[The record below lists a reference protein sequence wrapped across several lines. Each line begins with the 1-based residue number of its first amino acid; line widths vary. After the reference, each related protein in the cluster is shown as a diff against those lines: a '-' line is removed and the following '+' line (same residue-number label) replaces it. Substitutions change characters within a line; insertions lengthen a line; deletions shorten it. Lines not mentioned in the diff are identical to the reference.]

1 MDTFTAKVGVIT
13 SISLTREQVNMS
25 HIDLTFATVAI
36 DGPERNLLNPD
47 VMAKVGA
54 DLLAAEKNPDVV
66 GIIVTGAGDAF
77 CGGLDLAGIRAGGDP
92 IEYARSLAALL
103 KIFPKLTK
111 PVAAAVN
118 GDAVASGGSIVAAC
132 DYAVS
137 VPTAKI
143 GSYEVAVGVWPMV
156 AQVPMIA
163 RLGAKRAM
171 ENIGAG
177 EPFTAQRSLEVG
189 LVNRI
194 AEPAQLIHATE
205 EWLTLAAR
213 GGAANA
219 GRTFFYELAEMS
231 YEDGLDAAL
240 DKFAAQFKK

>member
-1 MDTFTAKVGVIT
+1 MSESNANIAVIT
-13 SISLTREQVNMS
+13 
-25 HIDLTFATVAI
+25 I
-36 DGPERNLLNPD
+36 DGPDKNYLNPE
-47 VMAKVGA
+47 VMAQVGA
-54 DLLAAEKNPDVV
+54 DLIAADKDASVTA
-66 GIIVTGAGDAF
+66 ILVTGAGDAF
-77 CGGLDLAGIRAGGDP
+77 CGGLDLASIRAGGDP
-92 IEYARSLAALL
+92 IEFARSLAVLL

-118 GDAVASGGSIVAAC
+118 GDAVASGASIVAAC

-137 VPTAKI
+137 IPSAKI
-143 GSYEVAVGVWPMV
+143 GSYEVSVGVWPMV
-156 AQVPMIA
+156 AQVPLIA
-163 RLGAKRAM
+163 RMGTKVAM

-177 EPFTAQRSLEVG
+177 EPFTVQRAFEVG

-194 AEPAQLIHATE
+194 AEPGELVSAAS
-205 EWLTLAAR
+205 EWLTLASR

>member
-1 MDTFTAKVGVIT
+1 MSDTIANIAIVT
-13 SISLTREQVNMS
+13 
-25 HIDLTFATVAI
+25 I
-36 DGPERNLLNPD
+36 DGPDRNFLNPE
-47 VMAKVGA
+47 VMAQLGA
-54 DLLAAEKNPDVV
+54 DLLAADKDASVTA
-66 GIIVTGAGDAF
+66 ILVTGAGNAF
-77 CGGLDLAGIRAGGDP
+77 CGGLDLASIRAGGDP
-92 IEYARSLAALL
+92 IEFARSLAFLL

-118 GDAVASGGSIVAAC
+118 GDAVASGASIVAAC

-137 VPTAKI
+137 IPSAKI
-143 GSYEVAVGVWPMV
+143 GSYEVSVGVWPMV
-156 AQVPMIA
+156 AQVPLIA
-163 RLGAKRAM
+163 RMGTKVAM

-177 EPFTAQRSLEVG
+177 EPFTAQRAFEVG
-189 LVNRI
+189 LVNLI
-194 AEPAQLIHATE
+194 AEPGELLSAAS
-205 EWLTLAAR
+205 EWLTLASR